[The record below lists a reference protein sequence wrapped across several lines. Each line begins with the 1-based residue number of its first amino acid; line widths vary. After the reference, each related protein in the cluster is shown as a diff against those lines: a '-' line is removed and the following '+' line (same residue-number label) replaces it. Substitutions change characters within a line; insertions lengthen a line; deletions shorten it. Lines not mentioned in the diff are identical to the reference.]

1 MLPLGGNASRAGINR
16 IASQQMRAARGNAQH
31 VLTRSMVTVN
41 GEELFDKIL
50 IANRGEIAC
59 RVIKTARKLGIKT
72 VAIYSEPDKHAMHVK
87 MADEAYCVGP
97 AASAKSYLNV
107 DKILEIIKQT
117 GAQAVHP
124 GYGFLS
130 ENHHFAEILEANGV
144 AFIGPGSHAI
154 TAMGDKI
161 ESKQLAIDAGVSTV
175 PGSLAIVKTDAQIKQ
190 IANEIGYPVMIK
202 ASAGGGGK
210 GMRIAWNDAQAIEG
224 FRLSTEEARSS
235 FGDDRIFIEKFVEE
249 PRHIE
254 IQLIADSHG
263 NVAALPERECSIQ
276 RRNQKVLEESPST
289 FLDPETRKA
298 MQAEAIQ
305 LAKAVNYKSAGTV
318 EFLCDKNRNFYFLE
332 MNTRLQVEHPV
343 SEFVSGIDLVE
354 QMIRVA
360 AGHKLPDELLKE
372 DRPILGW
379 AHEARVYAEDPFR
392 GFLPST
398 GRLIDY
404 HQPGTEDVPEVRV
417 DTGVTQ
423 GSEISMFYDPMI
435 SKLVTHGATREEAL
449 ERLEVALDN
458 YVVKGLGHNLNFLID
473 VCRHPRFRSGQ
484 ITTKF
489 IEEEYP
495 EGFHGVKLNEVESKN
510 LVGMAALIQGAR
522 NELTTHMLDAVR
534 DTVQPLTLVV
544 TMDGQS
550 TKVAVDGYTGETVL
564 MDPETNEEIERILIQ
579 DLDYTPGEIIVRSN
593 IGGVSQVVQ
602 CLDRIP
608 QGFRLQYCGAIKTIH
623 VHSELEYQMSKYM
636 LPKPEVDMAKW
647 LLSPMPGALISVA
660 VHEGQEVYAGQELAV
675 VEAMKMQNVLRA
687 ERNGIV
693 KKVYA
698 EAGSTLSVD
707 QEIIEFE

>member
-1 MLPLGGNASRAGINR
+1 MMRAGR
-16 IASQQMRAARGNAQH
+16 PTAALAAAAQRQTPRTAAAMQQVLARGLA
-31 VLTRSMVTVN
+31 TYN
-41 GEELFDKIL
+41 GEQVFDKIL

-59 RVIKTARKLGIKT
+59 RVIKTARKMGIKT
-72 VAIYSEPDKHAMHVK
+72 VAIYSEPDKNAMHVK
-87 MADEAYCVGP
+87 MADEAYLVGP
-97 AASAKSYLNV
+97 AASSQSYLNIDRIMEV
-107 DKILEIIKQT
+107 IAES

-130 ENHHFAEILEANGV
+130 ENHLFAEALEAKNV
-144 AFIGPGSHAI
+144 AFIGPGAFAI

-161 ESKQLAIDAGVSTV
+161 ESKQLAINAGVNTV
-175 PGSLAIVKTDAQIKQ
+175 PGSLAVVKTDEQIKQ

-210 GMRIAWNDAQAIEG
+210 GMRIAWNDAEAIEG

-254 IQLIADSHG
+254 IQLIADTFG

-298 MQAEAIQ
+298 MQAQAIQ
-305 LAKAVNYKSAGTV
+305 LAKAVDYRSAGTV

-343 SEFVSGIDLVE
+343 SELVSGIDLVE

-360 AGHKLPDELLKE
+360 AGHKLPEDIMKE

-398 GRLIDY
+398 GRLVDY
-404 HQPGTEDVPEVRV
+404 QQPTEEQVPGVRV
-417 DTGVTQ
+417 DTGVSQ

-435 SKLVTHGATREEAL
+435 CKLITHADTREEAL
-449 ERLEVALDN
+449 DRLELALDN
-458 YVVKGLGHNLNFLID
+458 YVVKGLGHNINFLID
-473 VCRHPRFRSGQ
+473 VCRHPKFKSGA

-495 EGFHGVKLNEVESKN
+495 EGFSGVKLTSDESKS
-510 LVGMAALIQGAR
+510 LAAVAAMIQYTR
-522 NELTTHMLDAVR
+522 NNQTTNMLDALR
-534 DTVQPLTLVV
+534 PSVQPTSFVV
-544 TMDGQS
+544 SIDEDAF
-550 TKVAVDGYTGETVL
+550 KVTFAGDTGETVL
-564 MDPETNEEIERILIQ
+564 SDPTSGEEIARFNIRDFQ
-579 DLDYTPGEIIVRSN
+579 YKSGEILVRAL
-593 IGGVSQVVQ
+593 IDDAPQVIQ
-602 CLDRIP
+602 CLDRLP
-608 QGFRLQYCGAIKTIH
+608 QGFRLQYCGAIKDIL
-623 VHSELEYQMSKYM
+623 VHSELEYEMSKYM
-636 LPKPEVDMAKW
+636 LPKPEIDMAKW
-647 LLSPMPGALISVA
+647 LLSPMPGSLISVA
-660 VHEGQEVYAGQELAV
+660 VTEGQEVFAGQELAV

-687 ERNGIV
+687 ERNGVV

-698 EAGSTLSVD
+698 NAGETLSVD
-707 QEIIEFE
+707 QEIVEFE